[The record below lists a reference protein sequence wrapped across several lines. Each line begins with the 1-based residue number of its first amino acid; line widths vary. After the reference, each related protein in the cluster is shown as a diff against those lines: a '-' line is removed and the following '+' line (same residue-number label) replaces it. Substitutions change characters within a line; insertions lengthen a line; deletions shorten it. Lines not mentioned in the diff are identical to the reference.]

1 MTGDEYLEKILVK
14 PNEALFFSL
23 KWILTLLVL
32 IVMILNTALYEKVFI
47 EEEASDIAM
56 LKSLGFTF
64 NKIRLWHYLRV
75 FILVG
80 AGFILGAVFT
90 CLAGN
95 VLLDFAMNIIMYAS
109 GFHLIPNVWSE
120 YVLLPL
126 CLIAILSFVFYLSSK
141 NIKNIFIWRI
151 KDE

>member
-1 MTGDEYLEKILVK
+1 
-14 PNEALFFSL
+14 
-23 KWILTLLVL
+23 
-32 IVMILNTALYEKVFI
+32 
-47 EEEASDIAM
+47 M
-56 LKSLGFTF
+56 LKSLGFSH
-64 NKIRLWHYLRV
+64 NKIGLWHYSRII
-75 FILVG
+75 ILIA
-80 AGFILGAVFT
+80 AGFILGAVLT
-90 CLAGN
+90 CVVGN

-109 GFHLIPNVWSE
+109 GFHLIPNILSE